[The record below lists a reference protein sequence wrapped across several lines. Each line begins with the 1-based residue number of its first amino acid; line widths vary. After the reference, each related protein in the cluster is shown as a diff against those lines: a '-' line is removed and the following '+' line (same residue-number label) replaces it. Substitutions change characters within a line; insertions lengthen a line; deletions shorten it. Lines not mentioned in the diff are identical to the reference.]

1 MLKKGIIAFLIC
13 GTFLFTGCTEQEAQ
27 DGQNFIM
34 AFVKVGNNFLKNIN
48 EVLVGLKGNESFKKS
63 VEEGKENV
71 KETFDNIKDI
81 ITEENIENSE
91 SSNKN
96 MK

>member
-1 MLKKGIIAFLIC
+1 MFKKGIIAFLIC
-13 GTFLFTGCTEQEAQ
+13 VTFLFTGCTEQEAQ

-48 EVLVGLKGNESFKKS
+48 EVLVGLKGNESFKQS

-71 KETFDNIKDI
+71 KETFDTIKNIV
-81 ITEENIENSE
+81 TEESKENSE
-91 SSNKN
+91 SSNK
-96 MK
+96 KIE